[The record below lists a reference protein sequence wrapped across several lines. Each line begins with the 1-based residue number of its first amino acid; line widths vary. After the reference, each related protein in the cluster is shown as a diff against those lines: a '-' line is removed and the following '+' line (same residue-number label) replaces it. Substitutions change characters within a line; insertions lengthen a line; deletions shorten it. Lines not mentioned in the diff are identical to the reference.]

1 MNKEKI
7 VAVKVNR
14 TDVQEY
20 YGNVLKTKADLKT
33 SACCS
38 TESMPDYIKQILSQ
52 IDNEIMQKF
61 YGCGSPIPPV
71 LEGCTVLDLG
81 CGTGRDVFVLSK
93 LVGETGHVIGVDMT
107 DEQLEVA
114 CRHQDSMAIKFGYS
128 KSNVEFKK
136 GYIEELDT
144 LGIAD
149 ESIDVVVSNCVVNLS
164 FDKPKLMREIFRVL
178 KPGGELYFSDVFT
191 SRRIPSELKDDP
203 VLIGECIA
211 GAFYI
216 EDFRRAMAAVGCPD
230 PRIVSTREIEVTDLE
245 VKRKIGLTRLYS
257 QTVRAFKLA
266 SLEDRCEDYGQHAT
280 YLGTI
285 VEEPHC
291 FALDDHHCLETGRAM
306 LVCGN
311 TAAMLGETRFAK
323 HFKVEG
329 DHSTHFGLFDC
340 VPAIE
345 SEGKCIGGGCC

>member
-1 MNKEKI
+1 MSQLDDE
-7 VAVKVNR
+7 
-14 TDVQEY
+14 
-20 YGNVLKTKADLKT
+20 
-33 SACCS
+33 
-38 TESMPDYIKQILSQ
+38 ILS
-52 IDNEIMQKF
+52 KF
-61 YGCGSPIPPV
+61 YGCGSPIPPA

-93 LVGETGHVIGVDMT
+93 LVGETGRVIGVDMT

-114 CRHQDSMAIKFGYS
+114 RRHQDSMARKFGFA

-164 FDKPKLMREIFRVL
+164 FDKQELLREIFRVL
-178 KPGGELYFSDVFT
+178 KSGGELYFSDVFT
-191 SRRIPSELKDDP
+191 SRRIPKELKDDP

-216 EDFRRAMAAVGCPD
+216 EDFRRAMFAAGCPD
-230 PRIVSTREIEVTDLE
+230 ARIVSSREIEIHDPE
-245 VKRKIGLTRLYS
+245 IKNKIGMTRLYS
-257 QTVRAFKLA
+257 QTVRAFKLD
-266 SLEDRCEDYGQHAT
+266 SLEDRCEDFGQHAT

-285 VEEPHC
+285 PEEPHC
-291 FALDDHHCLETGRAM
+291 FSLDDHHCLEKGRPM

-329 DHSTHFGLFDC
+329 GRDFHFGLFDC
-340 VPAIE
+340 SPAVTSDGE
-345 SEGKCIGGGCC
+345 CKGGGCC

>member
-1 MNKEKI
+1 M
-7 VAVKVNR
+7 ARQVNR
-14 TDVQEY
+14 ADVQEY
-20 YGNVLKTKADLKT
+20 YGKVLKTKEDLKT

-38 TESMPDYIKQILSQ
+38 TESMPPHIRAIMGQLDDEILS
-52 IDNEIMQKF
+52 KF
-61 YGCGSPIPPV
+61 YGCGSPIPPA

-81 CGTGRDVFVLSK
+81 CGTGRDVFVISK
-93 LVGETGHVIGVDMT
+93 MVGENGRVIGVDMT

-114 CRHQDSMAIKFGYS
+114 YRHRDSMAAKFGFAN
-128 KSNVEFKK
+128 SNVEFKK
-136 GYIEELDT
+136 GYMEELDT

-149 ESIDVVVSNCVVNLS
+149 NSIDVVVSNCVVNLS
-164 FDKPKLMREIFRVL
+164 FDKPKLMKEIFRVL

-191 SRRIPSELKDDP
+191 SRRIPEELKDDP

-216 EDFRRAMAAVGCPD
+216 EDFRRAMAAIGCPD
-230 PRIVSTREIEVTDLE
+230 VRIVSTREIEVTDAE
-245 VKRKIGLTRLYS
+245 VKRKIGMTRLYS
-257 QTVRAFKLA
+257 QTVRVFKLD

-285 VEEPHC
+285 PDEPHC
-291 FALDDHHCLETGRAM
+291 FTLDDHHCLETGRPM

-311 TAAMLGETRFAK
+311 TAAMLAETRFAK

-329 DHSTHFGLFDC
+329 DRSVHFGLFDC
-340 VPAIE
+340 SPAV
-345 SEGKCIGGGCC
+345 SLAGDCIGGGCC

>member
-1 MNKEKI
+1 MTKT
-7 VAVKVNR
+7 VNR

-20 YGNVLKTKADLKT
+20 YGKILKTKADLKT

-38 TESMPDYIKQILSQ
+38 AESMPEHIKSILSQ
-52 IDNEIMQKF
+52 LDDEILEKF
-61 YGCGSPIPPV
+61 YGCGSPIPPA

-81 CGTGRDVFVLSK
+81 CGTGRDAYVLSK
-93 LVGETGHVIGVDMT
+93 LVGESGYVVGVDMT

-114 CRHQDSMAIKFGYS
+114 RRHQQSMATKFGYTE
-128 KSNVEFKK
+128 SNIEFKQ
-136 GYIEELDT
+136 GYIEELEQ

-149 ESIDVVVSNCVVNLS
+149 ESVDVVISNCVVNLS
-164 FDKPKLMREIFRVL
+164 FDKPKLMKEIFRVL
-178 KPGGELYFSDVFT
+178 KPGGELFFSDVFT
-191 SRRIPSELKDDP
+191 SRRLPEELKDDT

-211 GAFYI
+211 GAFYT
-216 EDFRRAMAAVGCPD
+216 EDFRRAMADVGCPD
-230 PRIVSTREIEVTDLE
+230 VHIFSTRKIEVSDPE

-285 VEEPHC
+285 PEEPHC
-291 FALDDHHCLETGRAM
+291 FTLDDHHCLETGRAM

-311 TAAMLGETRFAK
+311 TAAMLSETRFAR

-329 DHSTHFGLFDC
+329 DRSVHFGLFEC
-340 VPAIE
+340 TPAV
-345 SEGKCIGGGCC
+345 SSDGTCTGGWCC

>member
-1 MNKEKI
+1 
-7 VAVKVNR
+7 
-14 TDVQEY
+14 
-20 YGNVLKTKADLKT
+20 
-33 SACCS
+33 
-38 TESMPDYIKQILSQ
+38 
-52 IDNEIMQKF
+52 
-61 YGCGSPIPPV
+61 
-71 LEGCTVLDLG
+71 
-81 CGTGRDVFVLSK
+81 
-93 LVGETGHVIGVDMT
+93 MT

-114 CRHQDSMAIKFGYS
+114 VRHQDSMAAKFGFA

-164 FDKPKLMREIFRVL
+164 FDKPKLLKEIFRVL

-191 SRRIPSELKDDP
+191 SRRIPAELKDDP

-211 GAFYI
+211 GAFYT
-216 EDFRRAMAAVGCPD
+216 EDFRRAMAVVGCPD
-230 PRIVSTREIEVTDLE
+230 PRIVSSREIEIHDPE
-245 VKRKIGLTRLYS
+245 VQRKIGMTRLYS

-285 VEEPHC
+285 PEEPHC
-291 FALDDHHCLETGRAM
+291 FSLDDHHCLETGRVM

-311 TAAMLGETRFAK
+311 TAAMLSETRFAR
-323 HFKVEG
+323 HFTVEG
-329 DHSTHFGLFDC
+329 DRSVHFGLFDC
-340 VPAIE
+340 SPAVAPD
-345 SEGKCIGGGCC
+345 GKCTGGGCC

>member
-1 MNKEKI
+1 M
-7 VAVKVNR
+7 AGKVDR
-14 TDVQEY
+14 KDVRDY
-20 YGNVLKTKADLKT
+20 YGKVLKTKEDLKT

-38 TESMPDYIKQILSQ
+38 ADSQPRYIREIMGQLDDEILSR
-52 IDNEIMQKF
+52 F
-61 YGCGSPIPPV
+61 YGCGSPIPPA
-71 LEGCTVLDLG
+71 LAGCTVLDLG
-81 CGTGRDVFVLSK
+81 CGTGRDVFILSK
-93 LVGETGHVIGVDMT
+93 LVGEKGRVIGVDMT

-114 CRHQDSMAIKFGYS
+114 NRHRDSMAKKFGFA
-128 KSNVEFKK
+128 KSNVVFKK

-164 FDKPKLMREIFRVL
+164 FNKQKLLSEIFRVL

-191 SRRIPSELKDDP
+191 SRRIPAELKDDP

-211 GAFYI
+211 GAFYT
-216 EDFRRAMAAVGCPD
+216 EDFRRAMAAAGCPD
-230 PRIVSTREIEVTDLE
+230 VRIVSSREIAIHDPD
-245 VKRKIGLTRLYS
+245 VKNKIGMTRLYS

-266 SLEDRCEDYGQHAT
+266 SLEDRCEDFGQHAT

-285 VEEPHC
+285 SEEPLC
-291 FALDDHHCLETGRAM
+291 FSLDDHHCLEKGRPM

-323 HFKVEG
+323 HFRVEG
-329 DHSTHFGLFDC
+329 DRRIHYGLFDC
-340 VPAIE
+340 APAVAPD
-345 SEGKCIGGGCC
+345 GTCVGGGCC